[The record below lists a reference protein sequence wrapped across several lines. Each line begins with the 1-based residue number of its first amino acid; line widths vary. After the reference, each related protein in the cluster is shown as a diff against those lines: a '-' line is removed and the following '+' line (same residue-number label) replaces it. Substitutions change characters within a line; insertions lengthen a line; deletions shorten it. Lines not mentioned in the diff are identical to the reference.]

1 MRERARVRAAGDQA
15 REMRHVDH
23 QEGADLV
30 GDGAEL
36 GEVDGARIGAA
47 SRHDHLRLVLA
58 GQGCDL
64 VHVDAVVL
72 PAHGVGHHL
81 EPLARHVDG
90 RPVRQMSAG
99 GEAQSH
105 EGIAGAH
112 HRHERGLV
120 GGAARVRLHVGEAA
134 AEQLLGALDGEVL
147 GLVDVL
153 AAAVVAVAGIAF
165 GVLVGE
171 HAARRLEHGARD
183 DILRGDQ
190 LDLVLLAAELALHA
204 TEQLGIALGQASR
217 EQVGLWRGGAPGG
230 SGRHGKPVWFGRAQM
245 ARGPHIMGLA
255 GATSRADCSNHNCAR
270 QRRAFG
276 LERGIIGVCRAATR
290 HAHIVFCR
298 VKAHIAAAGAPHAGV
313 RLKYCD
319 DLAIWPVCLSQSE
332 LPGRACG
339 PF

>member
-1 MRERARVRAAGDQA
+1 
-15 REMRHVDH
+15 MRHVDH

-36 GEVDGARIGAA
+36 GEVDGTRIGAPP
-47 SRHDHLRLVLA
+47 RHDHLRLVLA
-58 GQGCDL
+58 RQGGDL
-64 VHVDAVVL
+64 VHVDAVIL
-72 PAHGVGHHL
+72 PAHGIGHDL

-90 RPVRQMSAG
+90 RPVRQVSAG
-99 GEAQSH
+99 GEAEPH

-112 HRHERGLV
+112 QRHERRLV
-120 GGAARVRLHVGEAA
+120 GGAARVRLHVGELA
-134 AEQLLGALDGEVL
+134 AEQLLGALDGQIL
-147 GLVDVL
+147 GLVDILTATVI
-153 AAAVVAVAGIAF
+153 AGAGIAL

-171 HAARRLEHGARD
+171 HAARGLEHGAGHD
-183 DILRGDQ
+183 VLRGDQ

-230 SGRHGKPVWFGRAQM
+230 SGRHGKPVWFGRAQV
-245 ARGPHIMGLA
+245 ARGPHIMGFA
-255 GATSRADCSNHNCAR
+255 GATSRAGCGNHNCAMECCP
-270 QRRAFG
+270 FG
-276 LERGIIGVCRAATR
+276 VERGIIEVCRVVMR
-290 HAHIVFCR
+290 RAHIVFCR